1 MGYFEGTPTYMMM
14 MMMVVIVTWIMMMMM
29 VDLGIRASYL

>member
-29 VDLGIRASYL
+29 VDLGIRANYL